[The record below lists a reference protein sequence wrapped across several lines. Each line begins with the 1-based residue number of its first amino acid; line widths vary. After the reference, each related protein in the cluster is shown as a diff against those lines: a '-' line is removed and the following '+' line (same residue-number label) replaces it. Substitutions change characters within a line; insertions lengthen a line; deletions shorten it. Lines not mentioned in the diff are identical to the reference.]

1 MKRIII
7 FFVII
12 FLSHNILNG
21 QTSKEKL
28 YRSSVKALIERV
40 LPNHSGSFVMKVIK
54 AENGKD
60 VFEITQDK
68 NGKICLSGNNGVSLA
83 TAFNWYLRNELLI
96 SYDWQAVKPLSA
108 PAVLPKLKTSYK
120 QVCKANE
127 RFFMN
132 YCTYGYSFPFTDFA
146 GWQRFFD
153 WMAMNGINRPLMQC
167 GQEATWLKV
176 WKSYGMSEDQI
187 RSYFTGPAH
196 LPWHRMSNI
205 DHYDGPLPLSY
216 INGQMKIQ
224 KQLTSM
230 ARAFGMKPV
239 LSGFAGHV
247 PENIKQLFPK
257 ASITQIHPG
266 WGGFGKNEACWF
278 LDPTDSLFSDI
289 QKRFIKEQT
298 AMYGSDHLYAADPF
312 NEIDPPSWEP
322 DYMASVGKAIYEGMQ
337 NVDSKAIWYQMS
349 WAFSFDNKWQK
360 KSEKGITPLQALC
373 EAIPKEKMVIIDYVC
388 EENEMYKRT
397 EKFYGSSFLWDIVG
411 NFGGNTYFR
420 SPLHQISEK
429 IDKVLPVSNCVG
441 VGCVLEGIDCNPV
454 MYEMVMEQP
463 WHSVNAFND
472 REWIK
477 TYATR
482 RANGEDPMVQK
493 AWGILLDKVLN
504 QGPQGHFDRGS
515 ALTSKPPVFSETKP
529 SDQPKTALAGEV
541 KVRPPELIKGLVDAL
556 DTMFLANKKSKMA
569 DGYQYDV
576 VNWTRQA
583 LAYYSD
589 NVKERMKDAYARNDQ
604 EELNRQT
611 AIMLDLIKDMNTVVS
626 TRHEFLIGR
635 WIKDARSWG
644 VNEAEAD
651 YYEVNARR
659 IVTDWG
665 GKLQDYA
672 RREWNGLLLDY
683 YLPRWEK
690 WATKYAPTVVKDVPM
705 RSTTKFELQ
714 KNANYPVQPV
724 GNSVEV
730 ANAIFLKHRN
740 NMLK

>member
-1 MKRIII
+1 MKQLKI
-7 FFVII
+7 FLIII
-12 FLSHNILNG
+12 FLSHTILYG
-21 QTSKEKL
+21 QSSKEKL
-28 YRSSVKALIERV
+28 CISSVKALIERV
-40 LPNHSGSFVMKVIK
+40 LPNHSESFELKCIK
-54 AENGKD
+54 DENGKD
-60 VFEITQDK
+60 VFEIEQSK

-83 TAFNWYLRNELLI
+83 TAFNWYLRNELLL
-96 SYDWQAVKPLSA
+96 SYDWQAIKPLSA

-127 RFFMN
+127 RFFLN

-167 GQEATWLKV
+167 GQEATWLNV

-224 KQLTSM
+224 KKLTSL

-278 LDPTDSLFSDI
+278 LDPKDPLFSDI

-322 DYMASVGKAIYEGMQ
+322 DYMASVGKAIYEGMKR
-337 NVDSKAIWYQMS
+337 VDSESIWYQMS
-349 WAFSFDNKWQK
+349 WAFSFDKKWQK
-360 KSEKGITPLQALC
+360 KSENGISPLQALC

-388 EENEMYKRT
+388 EEKEMYKLT

-441 VGCVLEGIDCNPV
+441 IGCVLEGIDCNPV
-454 MYEMVMEQP
+454 MYEMVLEQP

-477 TYATR
+477 TYANR
-482 RANGEDPMVQK
+482 RSNGQDPMVQK
-493 AWGILLDKVLN
+493 AWEILLDKVLN
-504 QGPQGHFDRGS
+504 EGPQGHFDRGS
-515 ALTSKPPVFSETKP
+515 ALSAKPPVFSETKP
-529 SDQPKTALAGEV
+529 SAQPKTALAGEV
-541 KVRPPELIKGLVDAL
+541 KTRPIELIKGLVDAL
-556 DTMFLANKKSKMA
+556 DTMFLANEKSKKA

-576 VNWTRQA
+576 VNCTRQV

-589 NVKERMKDAYARNDQ
+589 NVKERIKDAFARNDQ

-626 TRHEFLIGR
+626 TRHEFLLGR
-635 WIKDARSWG
+635 WIKDARAWG
-644 VNEAEAD
+644 VNTTEAD

-683 YLPRWEK
+683 YLPRWQK
-690 WATKYAPTVVKDVPM
+690 WATKYAPTVVKDLPIQ
-705 RSTTKFELQ
+705 STTNFELQ
-714 KNANYPVQPV
+714 KNANYSVQPT

-730 ANAIFLKHRN
+730 ANAIFLKYRN
-740 NMLK
+740 DMLK